1 MHDIRGIFMETQ
13 QNQQPLDLVTKYLNM
28 VIRRKWIVIFTAIPI
43 LSAGIIYCL
52 ITPKVYK
59 TYTAIVVVPQRVP
72 ESYVVPTVT
81 GDTSQRIRTI
91 MQQVTSRTNLEKVI
105 REFDLYREARKQMPM
120 EKVVEMMLKQ
130 IDVSIPNKRVI
141 DSFTLS
147 YEGKNP
153 VLIAE
158 VLNYLANIFI
168 EENIKQ
174 REKQAMNTANFLN
187 AELDKIYQKLVARE
201 NALKQYKIE
210 HMGELPEQLPSNNA
224 MLERLQS
231 EYETLQE
238 SIRRAEDRKLMLSS
252 QRMSRVPEAGVQ
264 EAGHAPVPTTL
275 SGLKSRL
282 ETLQSRYTDKHPDVV
297 EVKKRIAEL
306 EIANKQGGSDEQ
318 SQQVASS
325 GNSALDSEIA
335 FQIRSVETDIRHMK
349 ADSHNIRQQIAM
361 YKQRIENTPKR
372 EQELMDLT
380 RDYDNLRQTYDSLL
394 TRKIQAE
401 EAAALERR
409 QQGEQFR
416 VIDPARVPEVP
427 VKPQVSRIMLIA
439 FALALGAGI
448 GGAVGLELMQQ
459 RFYDPDDVEKTFE
472 LPVIAFV
479 PLILSDEEKK
489 KIMRREILLGVTA
502 CMGYLVVA
510 GLLLLLIK
518 FGAGSI
524 SIIAEGARK
533 VIS

>member
-1 MHDIRGIFMETQ
+1 METQ
-13 QNQQPLDLVTKYLNM
+13 QNQQPLDLVQKYLNM
-28 VIRRKWIVIFTAIPI
+28 LIRRKWLVIFTALPI
-43 LSAGIIYCL
+43 LTAGIIYCL
-52 ITPKVYK
+52 VTPKIYK

-72 ESYVVPTVT
+72 ENYVVSTVT

-91 MQQVTSRTNLEKVI
+91 IQQVTSRTNLEKVI
-105 REFDLYREARKQMPM
+105 QEFDLYPEARKQMPM
-120 EKVVEMMLKQ
+120 EKVVEMMRKK
-130 IDVSIPNKRVI
+130 IDVSIPKTRVI
-141 DSFTLS
+141 NSFTLS
-147 YEGKNP
+147 FEGQNP
-153 VLIAE
+153 VLITE
-158 VLNYLANIFI
+158 VLNYLSNMFI

-201 NALKQYKIE
+201 NALKQYKME
-210 HMGELPEQLPSNNA
+210 HMGELPEQLPSNNT

-252 QRMSRVPEAGVQ
+252 QRMSRVPEAEGHG
-264 EAGHAPVPTTL
+264 GHAPEPTTL
-275 SGLKSRL
+275 SGLKARL
-282 ETLQSRYTDKHPDVV
+282 ETLRSRYTEKHPDIV
-297 EVKKRIAEL
+297 EIKKRIAEL
-306 EIANKQGGSDEQ
+306 EKEQ
-318 SQQVASS
+318 QAAGHDKKSMQVASS
-325 GNSALDSEIA
+325 GNSVLDSEIA
-335 FQIRSVETDIRHMK
+335 FQIKSIETDIRHMK
-349 ADSHNIRQQIAM
+349 SDAENIRQQIAL

-427 VKPQVSRIMLIA
+427 VKPQVPRILLVV
-439 FALALGAGI
+439 FALAIGAGA
-448 GGAVGLELMQQ
+448 GAAVGLELLQQ
-459 RFYDPDDVEKTFE
+459 KFYDPDDIENTFG

-479 PLILSDEEKK
+479 PLILSDDERNRIK
-489 KIMRREILLGVTA
+489 RRGIILGVTA
-502 CMGYLVVA
+502 SMGYMVVA
-510 GLLLLLIK
+510 GLLVLLLK
-518 FGAGSI
+518 FGAGSLG
-524 SIIAEGARK
+524 IILEGARR

>member
-1 MHDIRGIFMETQ
+1 METQ
-13 QNQQPLDLVTKYLNM
+13 QNQQPLDLVQKYLNM
-28 VIRRKWIVIFTAIPI
+28 VIRRKWIVIFTALPI
-43 LSAGIIYCL
+43 IAAGIIYCL
-52 ITPKVYK
+52 ITPKIYE
-59 TYTAIVVVPQRVP
+59 TFTAVIVVPQRVP

-105 REFDLYREARKQMPM
+105 KEFDLYPEARKQMPM
-120 EKVVEMMLKQ
+120 EKVVEMMRKK
-130 IDVSIPNKRVI
+130 IDVNIPKTRVI
-141 DSFTLS
+141 DSFTIS
-147 YEGKNP
+147 FEGKNP

-158 VLNYLANIFI
+158 VLNYLSNIFI

-201 NALKQYKIE
+201 NALKQYKIK
-210 HMGELPEQLPSNNA
+210 HMGELPEQLPSNNT

-252 QRMSRVPEAGVQ
+252 QRMSRVPESGGQ
-264 EAGHAPVPTTL
+264 GGHAPVPTTL
-275 SGLKSRL
+275 SGLKARL
-282 ETLQSRYTDKHPDVV
+282 ETLRSRYTEKHPDIV
-297 EVKKRIAEL
+297 EIKKRIAEL
-306 EIANKQGGSDEQ
+306 EKEKQETVENTKS
-318 SQQVASS
+318 SQVASS
-325 GNSALDSEIA
+325 GNAALDSEIA
-335 FQIRSVETDIRHMK
+335 FQIRSVETDIKHMK
-349 ADSHNIRQQIAM
+349 SDAQNIRQQIAL

-427 VKPQVSRIMLIA
+427 VKPQVPRVLLIA
-439 FALALGAGI
+439 FALAIGAGA
-448 GGAVGLELMQQ
+448 GAALGLELLQQ
-459 RFYDPDDVEKTFE
+459 KFYDPDDVEKAFA

-479 PLILSDEEKK
+479 PLILSDHEKK
-489 KIMRREILLGVTA
+489 KIKRREILLGVTA
-502 CMGYLVVA
+502 CMGYMVVA
-510 GLLLLLIK
+510 GLLIFLLK
-518 FGAGSI
+518 FGAGSMG
-524 SIIAEGARK
+524 IIVESARK

>member
-1 MHDIRGIFMETQ
+1 MEMQ
-13 QNQQPLDLVTKYLNM
+13 QNQQPLDLVQKYLNM
-28 VIRRKWIVIFTAIPI
+28 VIRRKWIVIFVALPI
-43 LSAGIIYCL
+43 LTAGIIYCL
-52 ITPKVYK
+52 ITPKIYK
-59 TYTAIVVVPQRVP
+59 TYTAVVVVPQRVP

-81 GDTSQRIRTI
+81 GDISQRIRTI

-105 REFDLYREARKQMPM
+105 QEFDLYPGARKQMPM
-120 EKVVEMMLKQ
+120 EKVVEMMRKR
-130 IDVSIPNKRVI
+130 IDVSIPKTRVI

-158 VLNYLANIFI
+158 VLNYLSNIFI
-168 EENIKQ
+168 EENIRQ

-252 QRMSRVPEAGVQ
+252 QRMSRVPEAEGQ
-264 EAGHAPVPTTL
+264 AGHAPVPTTL
-275 SGLKSRL
+275 SGLKARL
-282 ETLQSRYTDKHPDVV
+282 ETLQSRYTSKHPDVV
-297 EVKKRIAEL
+297 EIKKRIAEL
-306 EIANKQGGSDEQ
+306 EREQQKGNSDAKSRE
-318 SQQVASS
+318 VASS
-325 GNSALDSEIA
+325 GNSVLDSEIA
-335 FQIRSVETDIRHMK
+335 FQIRSIETDIRHMK
-349 ADSHNIRQQIAM
+349 SDSANIREQIAM

-427 VKPQVSRIMLIA
+427 VRPQVPRVLLIA
-439 FALALGAGI
+439 FALAAGAGV
-448 GGAVGLELMQQ
+448 GAALGLELLQQ
-459 RFYDPDDVEKTFE
+459 KFYDPDDVEKALG

-479 PLILSDEEKK
+479 PLILTDEEKR
-489 KIMRREILLGVTA
+489 KIVRREILLGVTA
-502 CMGYLVVA
+502 GMGYTVVA
-510 GLLLLLIK
+510 GLLVLLMK
-518 FGAGSI
+518 YGAGSI
-524 SIIAEGARK
+524 GIIVEGAKK